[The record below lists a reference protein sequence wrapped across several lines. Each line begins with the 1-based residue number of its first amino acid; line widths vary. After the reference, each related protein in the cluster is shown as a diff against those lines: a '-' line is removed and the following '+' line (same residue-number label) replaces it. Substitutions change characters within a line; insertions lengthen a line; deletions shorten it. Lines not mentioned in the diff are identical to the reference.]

1 MGQDEDARDIR
12 DRVIRL
18 EGRVEVQ
25 GDEIKGLKK
34 MLWAPIWLVLA
45 AIGAALMKL
54 LGLGQ

>member
-1 MGQDEDARDIR
+1 MGPDDDARDIR

-34 MLWAPIWLVLA
+34 MLWAPIWLVLG
-45 AIGAALMKL
+45 AIGAALLKL